1 MVSLALTSPSF
12 LLTDGDGALL
22 RSSLACAP
30 AWPGAGTAWSL
41 QSGTESWL
49 TPRVVSQ
56 KQARPEHRQGTVM
69 KLYLLGKKEDKD
81 VKEGGGEF
89 ILNSTHF
96 SVICM
101 FSL

>member
-1 MVSLALTSPSF
+1 MEMGRGGGGGG
-12 LLTDGDGALL
+12 LLS
-22 RSSLACAP
+22 SSLACAP
-30 AWPGAGTAWSL
+30 AWPGVGTAWSP

-56 KQARPEHRQGTVM
+56 KQARPEHWWVTIM

-89 ILNSTHF
+89 ILNSTRF
-96 SVICM
+96 SAICM